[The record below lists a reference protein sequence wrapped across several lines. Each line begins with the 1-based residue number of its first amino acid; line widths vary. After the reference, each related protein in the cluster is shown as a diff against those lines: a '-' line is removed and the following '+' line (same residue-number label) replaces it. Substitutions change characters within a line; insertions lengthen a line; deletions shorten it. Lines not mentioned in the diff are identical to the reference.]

1 MRELDAKQIVTSD
14 FILITG
20 DVVSNLAL
28 MDVVN
33 EHKARRKISKNCI
46 MTMVMKPSNGGDR
59 PRCVCRSWTLGLDSD
74 VLSLDVVSIHLPS
87 F

>member
-1 MRELDAKQIVTSD
+1 MRELDAKQIITSD

-46 MTMVMKPSNGGDR
+46 MTMVMKPSSGRDR
-59 PRCVCRSWTLGLDSD
+59 PRCA
-74 VLSLDVVSIHLPS
+74 
-87 F
+87 